1 MHVVHVEYRR
11 STLSLNTQLYGGV
24 VISLIFFFVEKST
37 VFQENV
43 PPDSVREPSKRLTKV
58 GTVTNNKHA

>member
-1 MHVVHVEYRR
+1 M
-11 STLSLNTQLYGGV
+11 
-24 VISLIFFFVEKST
+24 SLIFFVEKST

-58 GTVTNNKHA
+58 GAVTNRKHP

>member
-1 MHVVHVEYRR
+1 MYHAFGSCRR
-11 STLSLNTQLYGGV
+11 SILFYTQLYGG
-24 VISLIFFFVEKST
+24 IAINLIFFVEKST

-58 GTVTNNKHA
+58 GAVTNRKHP

>member
-1 MHVVHVEYRR
+1 MYHAFGSCRR
-11 STLSLNTQLYGGV
+11 SILFLNTQLYGG
-24 VISLIFFFVEKST
+24 IAINLIFFVEKST

-58 GTVTNNKHA
+58 GAVTNRKHP

>member
-1 MHVVHVEYRR
+1 MYHACSSCRR
-11 STLSLNTQLYGGV
+11 STLSLNTELYGGII
-24 VISLIFFFVEKST
+24 ISLICFVEKST